1 MRTANTFAWGC
12 RRRSAMA
19 WLLVCAGAASGSEQ
33 TREPEDQTDLREIG
47 IEIVAADSA
56 FQRVALRFE
65 GDRRHRALAV
75 GDAAV
80 RGLRLISVRGD
91 LALFEYV
98 EPESKASVLLQVRQG
113 AVARLRAVPK
123 LATEATMVTR
133 IPDEQHSGRAKS
145 GAKPSSDSR
154 ASRQSSNAQ

>member
-1 MRTANTFAWGC
+1 MSTANTFAWRC
-12 RRRSAMA
+12 RSRSALA
-19 WLLVCAGAASGSEQ
+19 WLLVCAPAASGSEHTRSLPDQ
-33 TREPEDQTDLREIG
+33 TRQSE

-65 GDRRHRALAV
+65 GDRRLRALAV

-91 LALFEYV
+91 LALLEYV

>member
-1 MRTANTFAWGC
+1 MSTANTFAWRC
-12 RRRSAMA
+12 RSRSALA
-19 WLLVCAGAASGSEQ
+19 WLLVCAAAASGSEHTRSLPDQ
-33 TREPEDQTDLREIG
+33 TRQSE

-91 LALFEYV
+91 LALLEYV